1 MDDRYE
7 IRGKIGQGG
16 IGAVYRAYDKNLSR
30 EVAIKRIL
38 PEGGTN
44 LEKEANRQLTKE
56 AGALA
61 ALQHPH
67 IVTIYDVGIDD
78 DGPFVVMELLQGKT
92 IDEVVENAIFTWQDF
107 REFAMQTQEALIAA
121 QDMNLLH
128 RDLKPTNVMLTW
140 LPSGKFQV
148 KIVDF
153 GLAKFSPKPSLQT
166 IDQKDSIFGSIFFMS
181 PEQFER
187 TELDIRTDM
196 YSIGCL
202 YYYALTGVH
211 PFNGETGPQV
221 MIAHLEHRVFPLH
234 EIRPDLPRWVTDWVM
249 WHINRLADHRPNNAR
264 ESLAHFIQSDQTMLL
279 NAYRTEVPA
288 ESQAATTLIRPGA
301 PVGLNTP
308 AANPAIAALIKTA
321 PQPILPPENFG
332 RPSVHTV
339 ALSNMLQAGEF
350 AAAPNAPSPAAIVTP
365 TTAPT
370 PLPVAPESEPPD
382 LAAILKTAE
391 PVAPEIA
398 ELPAVEPTAIASAII
413 QEVITPAIVAAVP
426 VSEIETAGVSELLT
440 TPAAPAKALPL
451 VAQTENAPE
460 GITSLAAA
468 VQPETPPVAIA
479 TNLPAAIPDEAPAGH
494 AIAHLLHATPSGPR
508 PIVAPR
514 PVATTR
520 YSPGAPQTVPL
531 NASPAMQTRPLV
543 YHPGGPPGEM
553 PQTPEKKKI
562 ITGAKVGLALVVAL
576 VLIVL
581 AVLLLSKY
589 TPMKDLLPGLYN
601 SVFHRLLK

>member
-38 PEGGTN
+38 PDGGTD

-202 YYYALTGVH
+202 YYYALTGAH

-249 WHINRLADHRPNNAR
+249 WHINRLADHRPHNAR
-264 ESLAHFIQSDQTMLL
+264 ESLAHFIQSDQTMIL
-279 NAYRTEVPA
+279 NAYRTDAPA
-288 ESQAATTLIRPGA
+288 EIQATTTLIRPGA

-332 RPSVHTV
+332 RPSVYTV

-350 AAAPNAPSPAAIVTP
+350 SAAPNSPSPAAIVTP
-365 TTAPT
+365 TAAAT
-370 PLPVAPESEPPD
+370 PLP
-382 LAAILKTAE
+382 AAA
-391 PVAPEIA
+391 EIA
-398 ELPAVEPTAIASAII
+398 GLPAVEITAM
-413 QEVITPAIVAAVP
+413 TPAIVEEVIALPSVAADP
-426 VSEIETAGVSELLT
+426 VSEIVTVRVSELLIT
-440 TPAAPAKALPL
+440 TTAPAKALPL
-451 VAQTENAPE
+451 LVQKEDAPE
-460 GITSLAAA
+460 GIISLAAA
-468 VQPETPPVAIA
+468 AQPEPPPVAIA
-479 TNLPAAIPDEAPAGH
+479 TDLPAAIPAAAPAGH
-494 AIAHLLHATPSGPR
+494 AIAHPLHATLSGHR

-514 PVATTR
+514 PVDTAS

-531 NASPAMQTRPLV
+531 LGSPAMQTRPLV
-543 YHPGGPPGEM
+543 YHPGGPPGET

-562 ITGAKVGLALVVAL
+562 ITGAKVGHTLVIAL
-576 VLIVL
+576 VLIAL
-581 AVLLLSKY
+581 AVLSLSKY
-589 TPMKDLLPGLYN
+589 APMKDLFPGLHN
-601 SVFHRLLK
+601 AVFHRLLK